1 MQYISGG
8 CNFAG
13 MPTSVPLK
21 TTKSQRR
28 KLDTLLAKRTLMHAH
43 ARRIRIVLLAAD
55 GVSGVE
61 TARRVGISVPQVS
74 RVRKRFEKG
83 GVDGLAERPRPG
95 RGNSVP
101 EHLVRK
107 IVAKVM
113 TPPPAGY
120 SHWSCAQLA
129 AQVGLGKT
137 VVHKILRANDLKPHL
152 SATFKVSK
160 DPRFNEKAADVV
172 GLYLNPPRKAVV
184 ISLDEKTQVQALD
197 RTQPMLPLRRGQ
209 VERHTHDYKRNG
221 VVDLYAALEI
231 ATGRV
236 VGKCTETHTG
246 ADFLRFMRKVERTFP
261 RGELHVILD
270 NSSTHSTPD
279 VQDWL
284 AANKRVRFHFTPTS
298 ASWLN
303 QVEGFFSILTRRSI
317 RRTSFPSKAALRRH
331 IQEYLAHWNENPTP
345 FVWTKSA
352 HTIVRDH
359 RRHLARISRT
369 EH

>member
-1 MQYISGG
+1 
-8 CNFAG
+8 
-13 MPTSVPLK
+13 MPATVPLK
-21 TTKSQRR
+21 STRSQRQ
-28 KLDTLLAKRTLMHAH
+28 KLKRLLAQRTLAHRH
-43 ARRIRIVLLAAD
+43 ARRIRVVLLAAE

-61 TARRVGISVPQVS
+61 IARRVSITVPQVT
-74 RVRKRFEKG
+74 RIRKRFEKG
-83 GVDGLAERPRPG
+83 GVEGLTEQPRPG
-95 RGNSVP
+95 RGNNVP
-101 EHLVRK
+101 KAMVRK
-107 IVAKVM
+107 VVTKVM

-120 SHWSCAQLA
+120 SHWSCALLA
-129 AQVGLGKT
+129 AEVGLGKT
-137 VVHKILRANDLKPHL
+137 VVHKILQANDLKPHL

-160 DPRFNEKAADVV
+160 DSRFDEKAADVV
-172 GLYLNPPRKAVV
+172 GLYLNPPKKAIV

-197 RTQPMLPLRRGQ
+197 RTQPMLPLRTGQ

-221 VVDLYAALEI
+221 VVDLYAALEV

-236 VGKCTETHTG
+236 VGKCTESHTG
-246 ADFLRFMRKVERTFP
+246 ADFLRFMKKVARTFP

-284 AANKRVRFHFTPTS
+284 AANDRVKFHFTPTS

-303 QVEGFFSILTRRSI
+303 QIEGFFSILTRRSI
-317 RRTSFPSKAALRRH
+317 RRTSFPTKAALRRH
-331 IQEYLAHWNENPTP
+331 IEAFLARWNEDPTP

-359 RRHLARISRT
+359 RKHLARISRT

>member
-1 MQYISGG
+1 
-8 CNFAG
+8 
-13 MPTSVPLK
+13 MPATVPLK
-21 TTKSQRR
+21 TTRSQRQR
-28 KLDTLLAKRTLMHAH
+28 LERLLAQRTLAHRH
-43 ARRIRIVLLAAD
+43 ARRIRVVLLAAE

-61 TARRVGISVPQVS
+61 IAGRLSITVPQVT
-74 RVRKRFEKG
+74 RIRKRFENG
-83 GVDGLAERPRPG
+83 GVEGLAEQPRPG
-95 RGNSVP
+95 RGNNVP
-101 EHLVRK
+101 KAMVRK
-107 IVAKVM
+107 IVTKVM

-120 SHWSCAQLA
+120 SHWSCALLA
-129 AQVGLGKT
+129 AEVGLGKT
-137 VVHKILRANDLKPHL
+137 VVHKILQANDLKPHL

-160 DPRFNEKAADVV
+160 DSRFGEKAADVV
-172 GLYLNPPRKAVV
+172 GLYLNPPKKAVV

-197 RTQPMLPLRRGQ
+197 RTQPMLPLRTGQ

-236 VGKCTETHTG
+236 VGKCTDSHTG
-246 ADFLRFMRKVERTFP
+246 ADFLKFMKKIARTFP

-284 AANKRVRFHFTPTS
+284 AANDRVKFHFTPTS

-303 QVEGFFSILTRRSI
+303 QIEGFFSILTRRSI
-317 RRTSFPSKAALRRH
+317 RRTSFPTKAALRRH
-331 IQEYLAHWNENPTP
+331 IEAFMARWNEDPTP

-359 RRHLARISRT
+359 RKHLARISRT

>member
-1 MQYISGG
+1 M
-8 CNFAG
+8 AD
-13 MPTSVPLK
+13 MPATVALK
-21 TTKSQRR
+21 TTSAQRR
-28 KLDTLLAKRTLMHAH
+28 DLETLLARRTLAH
-43 ARRIRIVLLAAD
+43 GYARRIRVVLLAAQ
-55 GVSGVE
+55 GISGVE
-61 TARRVGISVPQVS
+61 IARRVSLTVPQVS
-74 RVRKRFEKG
+74 RIRKRFKKG
-83 GVDGLAERPRPG
+83 GVVGLAEQPRPG

-101 EHLVRK
+101 EKTVRR
-107 IVAKVM
+107 IVTKVM

-160 DPRFNEKAADVV
+160 DPRFDEKAADVV

-197 RTQPMLPLRRGQ
+197 RTQPMLPLRQGQ
-209 VERHTHDYKRNG
+209 VERHTHDYRRNG
-221 VVDLYAALEI
+221 VIDLYAALEI

-236 VGKCTETHTG
+236 VGKCTESHTG
-246 ADFLRFMRKVERTFP
+246 ADFLGFMKKLKRAFP

-284 AANKRVRFHFTPTS
+284 ATNKRVTFHFTPTS

-303 QVEGFFSILTRRSI
+303 QVESFFSILTRRSI
-317 RRTSFPSKAALRRH
+317 RRTSFPTKAALRRH
-331 IQEYLAHWNENPTP
+331 IQEFLARWNENPTP

-359 RRHLARISRT
+359 RRHLARISRM

>member
-1 MQYISGG
+1 MSD
-8 CNFAG
+8 
-13 MPTSVPLK
+13 MPATVPLK
-21 TTKSQRR
+21 TTKRQRV
-28 KLDTLLAKRTLMHAH
+28 KLEHLLAKRALPHGH
-43 ARRIRIVLLAAD
+43 ARRIRIVLLAAE

-61 TARRVGISVPQVS
+61 IARRVAVTIPQVS
-74 RVRKRFEKG
+74 RIRKRFEEG
-83 GVDGLAERPRPG
+83 GVVGLAEQPRPG

-101 EHLVRK
+101 EAVVRR
-107 IVAKVM
+107 IVSKVM

-129 AQVGLGKT
+129 AEVGLGKT

-160 DPRFNEKAADVV
+160 DPRFDEKAADVV
-172 GLYLNPPRKAVV
+172 GLYLNPPKKAVV
-184 ISLDEKTQVQALD
+184 VSLDEKTQVQALD
-197 RTQPMLPLRRGQ
+197 RTQPMLPLRPGQ
-209 VERHTHDYKRNG
+209 VERHTHDYHRNG

-231 ATGRV
+231 VTGRV
-236 VGKCTETHTG
+236 VGKCTDTHTG
-246 ADFLRFMRKVERTFP
+246 VDFLGFMKKVERTFP
-261 RGELHVILD
+261 CGALHVILD

-279 VQDWL
+279 VEEWL
-284 AANKRVRFHFTPTS
+284 ARNKRVTFHFTPTS

-317 RRTSFPSKAALRRH
+317 RRTSFPTKTALRRH
-331 IQEYLAHWNENPTP
+331 IQNFLARWNEDPTP

-352 HTIVRDH
+352 HAIVRDH
-359 RRHLARISRT
+359 RKHLARISRM